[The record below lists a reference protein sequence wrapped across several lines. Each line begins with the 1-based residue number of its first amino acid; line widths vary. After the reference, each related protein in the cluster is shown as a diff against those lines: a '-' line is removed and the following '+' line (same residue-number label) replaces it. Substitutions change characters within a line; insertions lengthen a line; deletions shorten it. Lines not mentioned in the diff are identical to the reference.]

1 MDIKLELMA
10 KSLADMVKDHMEEFG
25 INAEKIAET
34 RANLILGEI
43 QLILTNERFNDYDV
57 VDAIVRLFKMNMLDT
72 GNRHLI

>member
-10 KSLADMVKDHMEEFG
+10 KSLAGMVKDHMEEFG
-25 INAEKIAET
+25 MRAEQIAET

-72 GNRHLI
+72 GNRHII